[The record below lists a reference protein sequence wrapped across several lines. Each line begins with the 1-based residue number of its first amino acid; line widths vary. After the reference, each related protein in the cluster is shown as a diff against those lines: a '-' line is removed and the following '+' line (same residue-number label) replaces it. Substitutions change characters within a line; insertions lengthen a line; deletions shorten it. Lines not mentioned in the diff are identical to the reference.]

1 MGGLIVNPV
10 VGQQG
15 FKKLIME
22 KNNEKIELIGGHG
35 SKPTAHGMQLACKL
49 DNTTTSSTGF
59 PVPIV
64 IGQA

>member
-1 MGGLIVNPV
+1 MG
-10 VGQQG
+10 
-15 FKKLIME
+15 KSS
-22 KNNEKIELIGGHG
+22 EKIELIEGPG
-35 SKPTAHGMQLACKL
+35 SKSTAHGMQLACKL